1 MFSLVLV
8 LGELTKYLLLSAE
21 LIKMHFLVC
30 IILSKGILVDN
41 PTDIYHLLNIF
52 VFTLSFLLQFMQLQ
66 I

>member
-8 LGELTKYLLLSAE
+8 LGELTKYLLLSVE

-30 IILSKGILVDN
+30 IILSKGILVVN